1 MASHDYDVS
10 TPAMADQP
18 DLDLVDIALC
28 EAVEGKSSWS
38 PSPSATLTHTQVE
51 SSTESDGDRHVDE
64 CQKWA

>member
-1 MASHDYDVS
+1 
-10 TPAMADQP
+10 MADQP

-28 EAVEGKSSWS
+28 EAVERKSSWS